1 MLGDVV
7 AFSQDVSPL
16 YNCRLIAILMTVV
29 AVHTADLFT
38 DTEKVKLGPAF
49 RNFHSKTS

>member
-1 MLGDVV
+1 MLSHAVV
-7 AFSQDVSPL
+7 FSQDVSPL
-16 YNCRLIAILMTVV
+16 YNCRLIAILMTAV

-38 DTEKVKLGPAF
+38 DSEKVKLGPAF